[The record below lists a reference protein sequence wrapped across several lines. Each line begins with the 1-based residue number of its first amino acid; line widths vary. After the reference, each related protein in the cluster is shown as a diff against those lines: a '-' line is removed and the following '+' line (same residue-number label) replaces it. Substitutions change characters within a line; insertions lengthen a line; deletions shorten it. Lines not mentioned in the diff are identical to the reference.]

1 MPDEAMHVEEF
12 HEKVC
17 GVGYHE
23 VVPVGVHKDGPD
35 DVRVDAKSE
44 LHEGEEEFHE
54 RPEFHGVELHDGV
67 GHGGVH
73 KDNHVEFHEGV
84 REEQHDVGAHAG
96 EHDVLH
102 MVNCKEIHMANDVAV
117 YEEVHKEIHDEI
129 HEGVH
134 EDDLVEVHVDAHVE
148 ALEDVH
154 AEVHEDVHVEL
165 HEAEVHVMLNEVVHE
180 DVHEEVHED
189 DLVGAHVEALEDAH
203 VDDHEEVHEGVHVE
217 VHALDHEE
225 AYVDHEEAYADHEE
239 AYVDHV
245 DVLEELKTHEQADEE
260 FHEMTQVEYH
270 VELYVVAH
278 DVQHMDVL
286 EGIREEA
293 RVVLHADVEVH
304 VSYVILELLDE
315 VVGEVVSLDALGLA
329 PVLLPGRQLLRTL
342 CLGDY
347 SVPC

>member
-1 MPDEAMHVEEF
+1 MPDEAMHVEEY
-12 HEKVC
+12 HEKVF

-117 YEEVHKEIHDEI
+117 YEDV
-129 HEGVH
+129 
-134 EDDLVEVHVDAHVE
+134 LVEVHVDAHVE

-154 AEVHEDVHVEL
+154 AELHEDVHVEL
-165 HEAEVHVMLNEVVHE
+165 HEEV
-180 DVHEEVHED
+180 D
-189 DLVGAHVEALEDAH
+189 
-203 VDDHEEVHEGVHVE
+203 EGVNVE
-217 VHALDHEE
+217 VHALDH
-225 AYVDHEEAYADHEE
+225 
-239 AYVDHV
+239 
-245 DVLEELKTHEQADEE
+245 
-260 FHEMTQVEYH
+260 
-270 VELYVVAH
+270 
-278 DVQHMDVL
+278 
-286 EGIREEA
+286 
-293 RVVLHADVEVH
+293 
-304 VSYVILELLDE
+304 
-315 VVGEVVSLDALGLA
+315 
-329 PVLLPGRQLLRTL
+329 
-342 CLGDY
+342 
-347 SVPC
+347 PC